1 MVRLRHIALVLVL
14 AVFGIASA
22 ASAHTAN
29 ISSSRIVPE
38 PDKHYRVEVGFLGT
52 DIERMFAENKPSQAD
67 VDLTAPGVIEG
78 MIGKFIQSRV
88 DLRNAEGQTCAST
101 VISVG
106 DDPANPYD
114 SKAVLRMDCSAV
126 PGQIFYDPFRLLTA
140 QGPRAKHFVSIGEK
154 VDEFKLTEAQ
164 RVGLE
169 PSPGQVMIFP
179 GDAPIDLSQPLLTP
193 WQMAPKFFY
202 AGVEHI
208 MTGYDHLCFL
218 LAVVLWASRAWPVVK
233 IVTAFTVSHSITL
246 SLAALQIVN
255 LPSAWTEIAIALSII
270 YVALENFF
278 TRKVDNRW
286 RDTFFFGFIHGFGF
300 ASGLIELGVPQRAIV
315 PALASFN
322 IGVEIGQIG
331 VVLVVI
337 PLLVLIDRTF
347 FEGERNLRLVQVC
360 SGIIACFGAY
370 WLLVRVGVLS

>member
-1 MVRLRHIALVLVL
+1 MVRLRKSALAVVL
-14 AVFGIASA
+14 AVFGIAST

-38 PDKHYRVEVGFLGT
+38 PNNHYRVEVGFLGT
-52 DIERMFAENKPSQAD
+52 DIERMFAENKPNQAD
-67 VDLTAPGVIEG
+67 VDLTEPGVIEG
-78 MIGKFIQSRV
+78 MIGRFVQSRV
-88 DLRNAEGQTCAST
+88 DLRNEEGQTCPST
-101 VISVG
+101 VVSVG
-106 DDPANPYD
+106 EDPANPYD

-126 PGQIFYDPFRLLTA
+126 PGKIFYDPFRLLKA
-140 QGPRAKHFVSIGEK
+140 QGSRAKHFVSIGEK
-154 VDEFKLTEAQ
+154 GDEAKLTEAQ
-164 RVGLE
+164 RVGKE

-218 LAVVLWASRAWPVVK
+218 LAVVLWASRAWPVIK

-246 SLAALQIVN
+246 TLAALQIVN

-278 TRKVDNRW
+278 TRKVDGRW
-286 RDTFFFGFIHGFGF
+286 RDTFVFGFIHGFGF

-337 PLLVLIDRTF
+337 PLLVLIDKTF
-347 FEGERNLRLVQVC
+347 FKGERNLRLVQAC

-370 WLLVRVGVLS
+370 WLLVRVGFLN

>member
-1 MVRLRHIALVLVL
+1 M
-14 AVFGIASA
+14 
-22 ASAHTAN
+22 
-29 ISSSRIVPE
+29 PE
-38 PDKHYRVEVGFLGT
+38 PNNHYRVDVGFLGT
-52 DIERMFAENKPSQAD
+52 DIERMFAENKPAPAD
-67 VDLTAPGVIEG
+67 VDLTEPGVIEG
-78 MIGKFIQSRV
+78 MLGKFIQNRV
-88 DLRNAEGQTCAST
+88 DLQNAEGRTCAST
-101 VISVG
+101 VVSVG
-106 DDPANPYD
+106 EDPANPYH

-126 PGQIFYDPFRLLTA
+126 PGQIFYNPFKLLNA

-154 VDEFKLTEAQ
+154 GNKSKLTEAQ

-179 GDAPIDLSQPLLTP
+179 GDAMIDLSQPLLTH
-193 WQMAPKFFY
+193 WEMAPKFLY

-218 LAVVLWASRAWPVVK
+218 LAVVLWASSAWPVIK

-246 SLAALQIVN
+246 SLAALQVVN

-270 YVALENFF
+270 YVAVENFF
-278 TRKVDNRW
+278 TRKVDGRW
-286 RDTFFFGFIHGFGF
+286 RDTFLFGFIHGFGF

-322 IGVEIGQIG
+322 IGVETGQIG

-337 PLLVLIDRTF
+337 PLLVVIDRAVF
-347 FEGERNLRLVQVC
+347 KGRRNPRLVQVC

>member
-1 MVRLRHIALVLVL
+1 MVRLRKSALAVVL
-14 AVFGIASA
+14 AVFGIAST

-38 PDKHYRVEVGFLGT
+38 PNNHYRVEVGFLGT
-52 DIERMFAENKPSQAD
+52 DIERMFAENKPNQAD
-67 VDLTAPGVIEG
+67 VDLTEPGVIEG
-78 MIGKFIQSRV
+78 MIGRFVQSRV
-88 DLRNAEGQTCAST
+88 DLRNEEGQTCPST
-101 VISVG
+101 VVSVG
-106 DDPANPYD
+106 EDPANPYD

-126 PGQIFYDPFRLLTA
+126 PGKIFYDPFRLLKA
-140 QGPRAKHFVSIGEK
+140 QGSRAKHFVSIGEK
-154 VDEFKLTEAQ
+154 GDEAKLTEAQ
-164 RVGLE
+164 RVGKE

-218 LAVVLWASRAWPVVK
+218 LAVVLWASRAWPVIK

-246 SLAALQIVN
+246 TLAALQIVN

-278 TRKVDNRW
+278 TRKVDGRW
-286 RDTFFFGFIHGFGF
+286 RDTFVFGFIHGFGF

-322 IGVEIGQIG
+322 IGVETGQIG

-337 PLLVLIDRTF
+337 PLLVLIDRTCF
-347 FEGERNLRLVQVC
+347 KGERNLRLVQVC

-370 WLLVRVGVLS
+370 WLLVRVGVLN